1 MINLKS
7 LFIGLLVSLTVAVG
21 AVSADTLT
29 LRPDHPTRY
38 VVVKGD
44 TLWDISARFLKDP
57 WLWPKI
63 WRINPQIDNP
73 NLIYPGDV
81 IVLRYDH
88 GRPVV
93 QVERG
98 RHTVKLSPYANTV
111 KLSPHARTSP
121 IEEAVPTIPV
131 DAIHQFLMHPLV
143 LSKKDIKR
151 AGYVV
156 AGDEDR
162 LITGAADTIYARSL
176 PEKQATEYDIYRIGD
191 AYRDP
196 DSGDLLG
203 YEALRVATAKVV
215 EHGDPSTLVIS
226 TSNRETLVGDRLL
239 PAQPHSIER
248 YFQPHA
254 PAHKV
259 TGRIIAVLDG
269 VSRIG
274 QYQTV
279 VLNLGADKG
288 MAQGDVLAVY
298 QKGETVHDAVEGG
311 KVTLPDQRAGL
322 AMVVKTFDHV
332 SYALVMEAEKD
343 MRVLDSVRNP

>member
-7 LFIGLLVSLTVAVG
+7 LFIGLLVSLTVAAG
-21 AVSADTLT
+21 AAGADTLT

-38 VVVKGD
+38 TVVKGD

-63 WRINPQIDNP
+63 WRVNPQIDNP

-81 IVLRYDH
+81 IVLKYEN
-88 GRPVV
+88 GKPVL

-98 RHTVKLSPYANTV
+98 RHTVKLSPQMRSA
-111 KLSPHARTSP
+111 P

-131 DAIHQFLMHPLV
+131 DAIHQFLLHPLV
-143 LSKKDIKR
+143 LSKKDIDR

-156 AGDEDR
+156 ADEEGR
-162 LITGAADTIYARSL
+162 VIAGASDTVYGRSL
-176 PEKQATEYDIYRIGD
+176 PDKQATDYDIYRIGD

-215 EHGDPSTLVIS
+215 KAGDPSALMIT
-226 TSNRETLVGDRLL
+226 TSNKETLVGDRLL
-239 PAQPHSIER
+239 PARAEGIQQ

-254 PAHKV
+254 PAKAV
-259 TGRIIAVLDG
+259 KGRIISVLDG

-279 VLNLGADKG
+279 VLNLGTDKG

-298 QKGETVHDAVEGG
+298 QKGATVHDEVEGG
-311 KVTLPDQRAGL
+311 NVTLPEQRAGL
-322 AMVVKTFDHV
+322 VMVVKAFDHV
-332 SYALVMEAEKD
+332 SYALVMKALKD
-343 MRVLDSVRNP
+343 MRVMDAVRNP

>member
-1 MINLKS
+1 MALA
-7 LFIGLLVSLTVAVG
+7 VAAG
-21 AVSADTLT
+21 AASADTVT
-29 LRPDHPTRY
+29 LRPDHPARY

-44 TLWDISARFLKDP
+44 TLWDISTRFLKDP

-81 IVLRYDH
+81 IVLKYEN
-88 GRPVV
+88 GKPVLE
-93 QVERG
+93 VERG
-98 RHTVKLSPYANTV
+98 RQTV
-111 KLSPHARTSP
+111 KLSPHTRTSS
-121 IEEAVPTIPV
+121 IEAAVPTIPV
-131 DAIHQFLMHPLV
+131 DAISQFLMHPQV
-143 LSKKDIKR
+143 LSSKDIDH

-156 AGDEDR
+156 ASDEDR
-162 LITGAADTIYARSL
+162 VITGTSDTIYARSL
-176 PEKQATEYDIYRIGD
+176 PDKHAVNYDIYRIGD

-196 DSGDLLG
+196 ETHDLLG
-203 YEALRVATAKVV
+203 YEALRVATAKVIKS
-215 EHGDPSTLVIS
+215 GDPDTLVIS
-226 TSNRETLVGDRLL
+226 SSNRETLVGDRLL
-239 PAQPHSIER
+239 PAQPHSIEQ

-254 PAHKV
+254 PAHDV

-279 VLNLGADKG
+279 VLNLGKDKG

-298 QKGETVHDAVEGG
+298 QKGKTVPDTVEGG

-322 AMVVKTFDHV
+322 IMVVKAFDRV
-332 SYALVMEAEKD
+332 SYALVMKAEKD
-343 MRVLDSVRNP
+343 MRIFDSVRNP

>member
-1 MINLKS
+1 MINLKR
-7 LFIGLLVSLTVAVG
+7 LFIGFLVSLTMAVG
-21 AVSADTLT
+21 VASADTLT

-38 VVVKGD
+38 TVVKGD

-63 WRINPQIDNP
+63 WRVNPQIDNP

-81 IVLRYDH
+81 IVLKYEN
-88 GRPVV
+88 GKPVL

-98 RHTVKLSPYANTV
+98 RQTV
-111 KLSPHARTSP
+111 KLSPHTRTSP
-121 IEEAVPTIPV
+121 IEEAIPTIPV
-131 DAIHQFLMHPLV
+131 DAISQFLMHPRV
-143 LSKKDIKR
+143 LSEKDIDS

-156 AGDEDR
+156 ADEDDR
-162 LITGAADTIYARSL
+162 VITGASDTIYARSL
-176 PEKQATEYDIYRIGD
+176 PDKHATDYDIYRIGD

-196 DSGDLLG
+196 ETNDLLG

-215 EHGDPSTLVIS
+215 KSGDPTTLVIA

-239 PAQPHSIER
+239 PAQPQGIEQ

-254 PAHKV
+254 PAKQV
-259 TGRIIAVLDG
+259 KGRIISVLDG

-279 VLNLGADKG
+279 VLNLGTDKG

-298 QKGETVHDAVEGG
+298 QKGETVHDTVEGG
-311 KVTLPDQRAGL
+311 KVTLPDLRAGL
-322 AMVVKTFDHV
+322 VMVVKAFDHV
-332 SYALVMEAEKD
+332 SYALVMKAEKD
-343 MRVLDSVRNP
+343 MRIFDTVKNP

>member
-1 MINLKS
+1 M
-7 LFIGLLVSLTVAVG
+7 
-21 AVSADTLT
+21 AVSVAGADTLT

-57 WLWPKI
+57 WMWPKI

-81 IVLRYDH
+81 IVLKYEN
-88 GRPVV
+88 GKPVL

-98 RHTVKLSPYANTV
+98 RQTV
-111 KLSPHARTSP
+111 KLSPHMRTSP
-121 IEEAVPTIPV
+121 IEQAIPTIPV
-131 DAIHQFLMHPLV
+131 DAISQFLMHPRV
-143 LSKKDIKR
+143 LSSEDIDN
-151 AGYVV
+151 AGYVL
-156 AGDEDR
+156 ADEEDR
-162 LITGAADTIYARSL
+162 VITGASDTIYARAL
-176 PEKQATEYDIYRIGD
+176 PDKHATNYDIYRIGD

-196 DSGDLLG
+196 ETHDLLG

-215 EHGDPSTLVIS
+215 QPGDPSTLLIT

-239 PAQPHSIER
+239 PAQAQTIEQ

-279 VLNLGADKG
+279 VLNLGTDKG

-298 QKGETVHDAVEGG
+298 QRGETVQDTVEGG
-311 KVTLPDQRAGL
+311 KVTLPDLRAGL
-322 AMVVKTFDHV
+322 VMVVSAFDHV
-332 SYALVMEAEKD
+332 SYALVMKAEKD
-343 MRVLDSVRNP
+343 MRILDTVRNP